1 MDMTAL
7 MQALIGAGMGALGA
21 YVAIRSD
28 LANLQA
34 RVKVIEERSDK
45 AHDRID
51 TILQK

>member
-1 MDMTAL
+1 MELTAL
-7 MQALIGAGMGALGA
+7 IQAIIGAGIGALGA

-51 TILQK
+51 TLLHK